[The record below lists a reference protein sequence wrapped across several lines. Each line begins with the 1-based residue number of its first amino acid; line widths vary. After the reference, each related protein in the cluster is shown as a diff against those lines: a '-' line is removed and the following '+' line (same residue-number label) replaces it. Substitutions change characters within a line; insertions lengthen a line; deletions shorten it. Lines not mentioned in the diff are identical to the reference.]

1 MNVFILYAHPEPDA
15 SFQAALLK
23 KGIDTLESQGH
34 EVVVSDLYKMGFNP
48 VASAS
53 DFSTRR
59 FPDRLQY
66 DREQKFAVDNDTLPE
81 DVKAELKKVFWCDLF
96 IVQFPLY
103 WFSTPAILKGWF
115 DRVFVNSVV
124 YGAGKR
130 YENGGLKGRKA
141 MVVTSC
147 GAYPEMFE
155 PDGVMG
161 DINVALW
168 HLHNGTLFYTG
179 FEVLP
184 PFVAYSPVFLGQE
197 SCDKYLSDYS
207 TRLRTIDTSEPMKVH
222 PLTDFGPD
230 FKLRPEVTPASAGHR
245 R

>member
-1 MNVFILYAHPEPDA
+1 MKVFILYAHPEPNA
-15 SFQAALLK
+15 SFQGALLK
-23 KGIDTLESQGH
+23 KGVETLESEGH
-34 EVVVSDLYKMGFNP
+34 EVIVSDLYKMGFNP
-48 VASAS
+48 VASAE
-53 DFSTRR
+53 DFTTRR

-66 DREQKFAVDNDTLPE
+66 DREQKFAVENNELPN
-81 DVKAELKKVFWCDLF
+81 DVKAELEKIFWCDLF

-130 YENGGLKGRKA
+130 YETGGLKGRKA

-147 GAYPEMFE
+147 GAYSEMFE
-155 PDGVMG
+155 SDGMMG

-184 PFVAYSPVFLGQE
+184 PFVAYSPVFGGQDA
-197 SCDKYLSDYS
+197 CDNYLDDYARRLTNIDTTTPMKFHPLSD
-207 TRLRTIDTSEPMKVH
+207 
-222 PLTDFGPD
+222 FGAD
-230 FKLRPEVTPASAGHR
+230 FKLKPEVTPASAGHSR
-245 R
+245 

>member
-1 MNVFILYAHPEPDA
+1 MKVFILYAHPEPDA
-15 SFQAALLK
+15 SFQAALHRKGVETLK
-23 KGIDTLESQGH
+23 SEGH

-48 VASAS
+48 VASAV

-59 FPDRLQY
+59 FPERLQY
-66 DREQKFAVDNDTLPE
+66 DREQKFAVDNDALPE
-81 DVKAELKKVFWCDLF
+81 DIKAELEKLFWCDFF

-115 DRVFVNSVV
+115 DRVFVNSIV

-130 YENGGLKGRKA
+130 YETGGLKGRKA

-184 PFVAYSPVFLGQE
+184 AFVAYSPVFLGQDA
-197 SCDKYLSDYS
+197 CDKYLNDYS
-207 TRLRTIDTSEPMKVH
+207 TRLKNIDTTKPMKFH
-222 PLTDFGPD
+222 PLTDFGSD
-230 FKLRPEVTPASAGHR
+230 FKLKPDVTPSSAGHR

>member
-1 MNVFILYAHPEPDA
+1 MKVFILYAHPEPDA
-15 SFQAALLK
+15 SFQAELHRRGVETLK
-23 KGIDTLESQGH
+23 SEGH

-48 VASAS
+48 VASAD
-53 DFSTRR
+53 DFSIRR
-59 FPDRLQY
+59 FPERLQY
-66 DREQKFAVDNDTLPE
+66 DREQKFAVDNDALPE
-81 DVKAELKKVFWCDLF
+81 DIKAELEKIFWCDFF

-130 YENGGLKGRKA
+130 YETGGLKGRKA

-184 PFVAYSPVFLGQE
+184 AFVAYSPVFLGQE
-197 SCDKYLSDYS
+197 ACDKYLNDYS
-207 TRLRTIDTSEPMKVH
+207 TRLKNIDTTMPMKFH
-222 PLTDFGPD
+222 PLTDFGSD
-230 FKLRPEVTPASAGHR
+230 FKLKPDVTPLSAGHR

>member
-1 MNVFILYAHPEPDA
+1 MKVFILYAHPEPDA
-15 SFQAALLK
+15 SFQAELHRRGVETLK
-23 KGIDTLESQGH
+23 SEGH

-48 VASAS
+48 VASAD
-53 DFSTRR
+53 DFSIRR
-59 FPDRLQY
+59 FPERLQY
-66 DREQKFAVDNDTLPE
+66 DREQKFAVDNDALPE
-81 DVKAELKKVFWCDLF
+81 DIKAELEKIFWCDFF

-130 YENGGLKGRKA
+130 YETGGLKGRKA

-184 PFVAYSPVFLGQE
+184 AFVAYSPVFLGQE
-197 SCDKYLSDYS
+197 ACDKYLNDYS
-207 TRLRTIDTSEPMKVH
+207 TRLKNIDTTKPMKFH

-230 FKLRPEVTPASAGHR
+230 FKLKPDVTPLSAGHR

>member
-1 MNVFILYAHPEPDA
+1 MKVFILYAHPEPNA
-15 SFQAALLK
+15 SFQGALLK
-23 KGIDTLESQGH
+23 KGVETLESEGH
-34 EVVVSDLYKMGFNP
+34 EVIVSDLYKMGFNP
-48 VASAS
+48 VASAE
-53 DFSTRR
+53 DFTTRR

-66 DREQKFAVDNDTLPE
+66 DREQKFAVENNELPN
-81 DVKAELKKVFWCDLF
+81 DVKAELEKIFWCDLF

-130 YENGGLKGRKA
+130 YETGGLKGRKA

-147 GAYPEMFE
+147 GAYSEMFE
-155 PDGVMG
+155 PDGMMG

-184 PFVAYSPVFLGQE
+184 PFVAYSPVFGGQDA
-197 SCDKYLSDYS
+197 CDNYLDDYARRLTNIDTTTPMKFHPLSD
-207 TRLRTIDTSEPMKVH
+207 
-222 PLTDFGPD
+222 FGAD
-230 FKLRPEVTPASAGHR
+230 FKLKPEVTPTSAVHSR
-245 R
+245 

>member
-1 MNVFILYAHPEPDA
+1 MKVFILYAHPEPDA
-15 SFQAALLK
+15 SFQAELHRKGVETLK
-23 KGIDTLESQGH
+23 SEGH

-48 VASAS
+48 VASAD
-53 DFSTRR
+53 DFSIRR
-59 FPDRLQY
+59 FPERLQY
-66 DREQKFAVDNDTLPE
+66 DREQKFAVDNDALPE
-81 DVKAELKKVFWCDLF
+81 DIKAELEKIFWCDFF

-130 YENGGLKGRKA
+130 YETGGLRGRKA

-147 GAYPEMFE
+147 GAYPGMFE

-184 PFVAYSPVFLGQE
+184 AFVAYSPVFLGQE
-197 SCDKYLSDYS
+197 ACDKYLNDYS
-207 TRLRTIDTSEPMKVH
+207 TRLKNIDTTMPMKFH

-230 FKLRPEVTPASAGHR
+230 FKLKPDVTPLSAGHR

>member
-1 MNVFILYAHPEPDA
+1 M
-15 SFQAALLK
+15 
-23 KGIDTLESQGH
+23 
-34 EVVVSDLYKMGFNP
+34 
-48 VASAS
+48 
-53 DFSTRR
+53 
-59 FPDRLQY
+59 
-66 DREQKFAVDNDTLPE
+66 
-81 DVKAELKKVFWCDLF
+81 
-96 IVQFPLY
+96 
-103 WFSTPAILKGWF
+103 
-115 DRVFVNSVV
+115 FVNSVV

-184 PFVAYSPVFLGQE
+184 AFVAYSPVFLGQE
-197 SCDKYLSDYS
+197 ACDKYLNDYS
-207 TRLRTIDTSEPMKVH
+207 TRLKNIDTTKPMKFH
-222 PLTDFGPD
+222 PLTDFGTD
-230 FKLRPEVTPASAGHR
+230 FKLKPDVTPLSAGHR

>member
-1 MNVFILYAHPEPDA
+1 MKKYTQHF
-15 SFQAALLK
+15 LK
-23 KGIDTLESQGH
+23 YCVK
-34 EVVVSDLYKMGFNP
+34 NP
-48 VASAS
+48 
-53 DFSTRR
+53 
-59 FPDRLQY
+59 
-66 DREQKFAVDNDTLPE
+66 
-81 DVKAELKKVFWCDLF
+81 FWCDFF

-115 DRVFVNSVV
+115 DRVFVNSIV

-130 YENGGLKGRKA
+130 YETGGLKGRKA

-184 PFVAYSPVFLGQE
+184 AFVAYSPVFLGQE
-197 SCDKYLSDYS
+197 ACDKYLNDYS
-207 TRLRTIDTSEPMKVH
+207 TRLKNIDTTKPMKFH
-222 PLTDFGPD
+222 PLTDFGSD
-230 FKLRPEVTPASAGHR
+230 FKLKPDVTPSSAGHR

>member
-1 MNVFILYAHPEPDA
+1 MKVFILYAHPEPDA
-15 SFQAALLK
+15 SFQAELHRRGVETLK
-23 KGIDTLESQGH
+23 SEGH

-48 VASAS
+48 VASAD
-53 DFSTRR
+53 DFSIRR
-59 FPDRLQY
+59 FPERLQY
-66 DREQKFAVDNDTLPE
+66 DREQKFAVDNDALPE
-81 DVKAELKKVFWCDLF
+81 DIKAELEKIFWCDFF

-130 YENGGLKGRKA
+130 YETGGLKGRKA

-184 PFVAYSPVFLGQE
+184 AFVAYSPVFLGQE
-197 SCDKYLSDYS
+197 ACDKYLNDYS
-207 TRLRTIDTSEPMKVH
+207 TRLKNIDTTKPMKFH
-222 PLTDFGPD
+222 PLADFGPD
-230 FKLRPEVTPASAGHR
+230 FKLKPDVTPLSAGHR

>member
-1 MNVFILYAHPEPDA
+1 MVYDLFKRGFSPGA
-15 SFQAALLK
+15 ST
-23 KGIDTLESQGH
+23 D
-34 EVVVSDLYKMGFNP
+34 
-48 VASAS
+48 

-59 FPDRLQY
+59 IPERLQY
-66 DREQKFAVDNDTLPE
+66 ERGKKFAVDNDALPE
-81 DVKAELKKVFWCDLF
+81 DIKAELEKIFWCDFF

-130 YENGGLKGRKA
+130 YETGGLKGRKA

-184 PFVAYSPVFLGQE
+184 AFVAYSPVFLGQE
-197 SCDKYLSDYS
+197 ACDKYLNDYS
-207 TRLRTIDTSEPMKVH
+207 TRLKNIDTTMPMKFH
-222 PLTDFGPD
+222 PLTDFGSD
-230 FKLRPEVTPASAGHR
+230 FKLKPDVTPLSAGHR

>member
-1 MNVFILYAHPEPDA
+1 MKVFILYAHPEPEA
-15 SFQAALLK
+15 SFQAALHRKGVETLK
-23 KGIDTLESQGH
+23 SEGH

-48 VASAS
+48 VASAD
-53 DFSTRR
+53 DFSIRR
-59 FPDRLQY
+59 FPERLQY
-66 DREQKFAVDNDTLPE
+66 DREQKFAVDNDALPE
-81 DVKAELKKVFWCDLF
+81 DIKAELEKLFWCDLL

-130 YENGGLKGRKA
+130 YETGGLKGRKA

-155 PDGVMG
+155 PDGIMG
-161 DINVALW
+161 DINIALW

-197 SCDKYLSDYS
+197 ACDKYLNDYS
-207 TRLRTIDTSEPMKVH
+207 TRLKNIDTTEPMKFH

-230 FKLRPEVTPASAGHR
+230 FKLKPDVTPSSAGHR

>member
-1 MNVFILYAHPEPDA
+1 VKVFILYAHPEPEA
-15 SFQAALLK
+15 SFQAALHRKGVETLK
-23 KGIDTLESQGH
+23 SEGH

-48 VASAS
+48 VASAD
-53 DFSTRR
+53 DFSIRR
-59 FPDRLQY
+59 FPERLQY
-66 DREQKFAVDNDTLPE
+66 DREQKFAVDNDALPE
-81 DVKAELKKVFWCDLF
+81 DIKAELEKLFWCDLL

-130 YENGGLKGRKA
+130 YETGGLKGRKA

-155 PDGVMG
+155 PDGIMG
-161 DINVALW
+161 DINIALW

-197 SCDKYLSDYS
+197 ACDKYLNDYS
-207 TRLRTIDTSEPMKVH
+207 TRLKNIDTTEPMKFH

-230 FKLRPEVTPASAGHR
+230 FKLKPDVTPSSAGHR

>member
-1 MNVFILYAHPEPDA
+1 MIFI
-15 SFQAALLK
+15 
-23 KGIDTLESQGH
+23 
-34 EVVVSDLYKMGFNP
+34 
-48 VASAS
+48 
-53 DFSTRR
+53 RR
-59 FPDRLQY
+59 FPERLQY
-66 DREQKFAVDNDTLPE
+66 DREQKFAVDNDALPE
-81 DVKAELKKVFWCDLF
+81 DIKAELEKIFWCDFF

-130 YENGGLKGRKA
+130 YETGGLKGRKA

-184 PFVAYSPVFLGQE
+184 AFVAYSPVFLGQE
-197 SCDKYLSDYS
+197 ACDKYLNDYS
-207 TRLRTIDTSEPMKVH
+207 TRLKNIDTTKPMKFH
-222 PLTDFGPD
+222 PLADFGPD
-230 FKLRPEVTPASAGHR
+230 FKLKPDVRPLSAGHR
-245 R
+245 L

>member
-1 MNVFILYAHPEPDA
+1 MIFI
-15 SFQAALLK
+15 
-23 KGIDTLESQGH
+23 
-34 EVVVSDLYKMGFNP
+34 
-48 VASAS
+48 
-53 DFSTRR
+53 RR
-59 FPDRLQY
+59 FPERLQY
-66 DREQKFAVDNDTLPE
+66 DREQKFAVDNDALPE
-81 DVKAELKKVFWCDLF
+81 DIKAELEKIFWCDFF

-130 YENGGLKGRKA
+130 YETGGLKGRKA

-184 PFVAYSPVFLGQE
+184 AFVAYSPVFLGQE
-197 SCDKYLSDYS
+197 ACDKYLNDYS
-207 TRLRTIDTSEPMKVH
+207 TRLKNIDTTMPMKFH
-222 PLTDFGPD
+222 PLTDFGSD
-230 FKLRPEVTPASAGHR
+230 FKLKPDVTPLSAGHR